1 MKYFA
6 LALGFTLKA
15 VYLYNPRERVDWPEL
30 T

>member
-6 LALGFTLKA
+6 LALGFTLKV
-15 VYLYNPRERVDWPEL
+15 VYLYNSGQRVDWPEL